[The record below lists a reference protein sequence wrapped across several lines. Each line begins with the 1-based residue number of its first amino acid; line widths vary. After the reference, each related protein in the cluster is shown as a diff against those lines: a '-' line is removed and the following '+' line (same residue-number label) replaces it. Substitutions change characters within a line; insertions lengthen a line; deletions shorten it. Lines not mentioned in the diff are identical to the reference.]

1 MNQGFCLTT
10 RQIPL
15 LSYCWFSC
23 PPEVTFHTRC
33 SALPVGHRGGTS
45 WKELPELDLDG
56 ATPPV
61 APEEEGAAVGF
72 CLSSALVLCACFVGT
87 EGGGCSGT
95 VSYLASDSMSIC
107 LRTVGYGT
115 ILKLGQL
122 GWS

>member
-1 MNQGFCLTT
+1 M
-10 RQIPL
+10 
-15 LSYCWFSC
+15 
-23 PPEVTFHTRC
+23 
-33 SALPVGHRGGTS
+33 GHQGGTS
-45 WKELPELDLDG
+45 WGELPELDLDG
-56 ATPPV
+56 ATPPVVPEEEGAAVGFCLSSALVLCVV

-72 CLSSALVLCACFVGT
+72 CLSSALVLCAWFVGT

>member
-1 MNQGFCLTT
+1 MFC
-10 RQIPL
+10 
-15 LSYCWFSC
+15 SS
-23 PPEVTFHTRC
+23 
-33 SALPVGHRGGTS
+33 SGSSGGGTS
-45 WKELPELDLDG
+45 WRELPELDLDG